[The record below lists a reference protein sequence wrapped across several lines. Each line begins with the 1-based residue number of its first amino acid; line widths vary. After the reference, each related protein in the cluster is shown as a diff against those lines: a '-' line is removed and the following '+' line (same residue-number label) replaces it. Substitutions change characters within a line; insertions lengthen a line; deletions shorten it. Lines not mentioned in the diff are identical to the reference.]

1 MQAHFPFLPYTPVN
15 MKNPAHGERLKTFRN
30 AANLSQR
37 ELAALIG
44 ETHTNV
50 AYWETSGNL
59 PRSDVLLPMAEAL
72 GVSVEE
78 LLGAPKPKAGAT
90 PAGKARQLF
99 AAVSKLPRRQQEKI
113 FDLLQPFVRDQLQEQ
128 QKAG

>member
-1 MQAHFPFLPYTPVN
+1 
-15 MKNPAHGERLKTFRN
+15 MKNPAHGERLKALRN

-37 ELAALIG
+37 ELATLIG

-59 PRSDVLLPMAEAL
+59 PRSDVLLAMAEAL

-78 LLGAPKPKAGAT
+78 LLGALDSRKAGA
-90 PAGKARQLF
+90 PIA
-99 AAVSKLPRRQQEKI
+99 
-113 FDLLQPFVRDQLQEQ
+113 LLVERSGQLQYVAFELE
-128 QKAG
+128 

>member
-1 MQAHFPFLPYTPVN
+1 
-15 MKNPAHGERLKTFRN
+15 MKSPAHGERLKTLRK

-37 ELAALIG
+37 ELAALID

-59 PRSDVLLPMAEAL
+59 PRSDVLLPMAKAL
-72 GVSVEE
+72 GVTLEE
-78 LLGAPKPKAGAT
+78 LLGAPKPKHSGA

-99 AAVSKLPRRQQEKI
+99 EAVNKLPRRQQEKI
-113 FDLLQPFVRDQLQEQ
+113 FDILQPFVRDHLNE
-128 QKAG
+128 QKAS

>member
-1 MQAHFPFLPYTPVN
+1 MPYSAAI
-15 MKNPAHGERLKTFRN
+15 MKNPAHGQRLKALRK

-37 ELAALIG
+37 ELAAVIG

-72 GVSVEE
+72 GVTVEE
-78 LLGAPKPKAGAT
+78 LLGATKPKTSSA

-99 AAVSKLPRRQQEKI
+99 AAVNKLPRRQQEKI

>member
-1 MQAHFPFLPYTPVN
+1 
-15 MKNPAHGERLKTFRN
+15 MKNPAHGERLKTLRN

-78 LLGAPKPKAGAT
+78 LLGAPKPKTGAA

-99 AAVSKLPRRQQEKI
+99 AAVNRLPRRQQEKI

-128 QKAG
+128 QKAS

>member
-1 MQAHFPFLPYTPVN
+1 MQVSFPLLPYTAGI
-15 MKNPAHGERLKTFRN
+15 MKSPAHGQRLKTLRK

-37 ELAALIG
+37 ELAVLIG

-59 PRSDVLLPMAEAL
+59 PRSDVLLPMAQAL

-78 LLGAPKPKAGAT
+78 LLGSARPKASGA

-99 AAVSKLPRRQQEKI
+99 AAVNKLPRRQQEKI
-113 FDLLQPFVRDQLQEQ
+113 FDILQPFVRDHLNE
-128 QKAG
+128 QKAS

>member
-1 MQAHFPFLPYTPVN
+1 MQASFPFLPYTAGI
-15 MKNPAHGERLKTFRN
+15 MKSPAHGQRLKALRN

-37 ELAALIG
+37 ELAVLIG

-59 PRSDVLLPMAEAL
+59 PRSDVLLPMAQAL

-78 LLGAPKPKAGAT
+78 LLGAAKSKASGA

-99 AAVSKLPRRQQEKI
+99 AAVNKLPRRQQEKI
-113 FDLLQPFVRDQLQEQ
+113 FDILQPFVRDHLNE
-128 QKAG
+128 QKAS

>member
-1 MQAHFPFLPYTPVN
+1 MQAHFPFLPYTAAI
-15 MKNPAHGERLKTFRN
+15 MKNQAHGERLKTLRN

-78 LLGAPKPKAGAT
+78 LLGAPKPKASGA

>member
-1 MQAHFPFLPYTPVN
+1 MQASFQLLPYTAGI
-15 MKNPAHGERLKTFRN
+15 MKSPAHGQRLKTLRK
-30 AANLSQR
+30 AASLSQR

-59 PRSDVLLPMAEAL
+59 PRSDVLLPMAQAL

-78 LLGAPKPKAGAT
+78 LLGSAPPKASGA

-99 AAVSKLPRRQQEKI
+99 AAVNKLPRRQQEKI
-113 FDLLQPFVRDQLQEQ
+113 FDILQPFVRDHLNE
-128 QKAG
+128 QKAS

>member
-1 MQAHFPFLPYTPVN
+1 MPYSVAI
-15 MKNPAHGERLKTFRN
+15 MKDPAHGQRLKALRT
-30 AANLSQR
+30 AAGLSQR

-78 LLGAPKPKAGAT
+78 LLGAPKPKASAA

-99 AAVSKLPRRQQEKI
+99 TAVNRLPRRQQEKI
-113 FDLLQPFVRDQLQEQ
+113 FELLQPFVREQLNERQ
-128 QKAG
+128 QKSA

>member
-1 MQAHFPFLPYTPVN
+1 
-15 MKNPAHGERLKTFRN
+15 MKSPAHGERLKALRK

-37 ELAALIG
+37 ELAILIG
-44 ETHTNV
+44 EIHTNV

-59 PRSDVLLPMAEAL
+59 PRSDVLLPMAQAL

-78 LLGAPKPKAGAT
+78 LLGAPKLKTSGA

-99 AAVSKLPRRQQEKI
+99 AAVNKLPRRQQEKI
-113 FDLLQPFVRDQLQEQ
+113 FDILQPFIRDHLNE
-128 QKAG
+128 QKAS

>member
-1 MQAHFPFLPYTPVN
+1 MQASFPFLPYTPVI
-15 MKNPAHGERLKTFRN
+15 MKSPAHGERLKTMRK

-37 ELAALIG
+37 ELATLID

-59 PRSDVLLPMAEAL
+59 PRSDVLLPMAQAL

-78 LLGAPKPKAGAT
+78 LLGASKPKASSA

-99 AAVSKLPRRQQEKI
+99 AAVNKLPRRQQEKI
-113 FDLLQPFVRDQLQEQ
+113 FDILQPFVRDHLNE
-128 QKAG
+128 QKAS

>member
-1 MQAHFPFLPYTPVN
+1 MQASFPFMPYTAGLMKSPV
-15 MKNPAHGERLKTFRN
+15 HGERLKTLRS

-37 ELAALIG
+37 ELATLIG

-59 PRSDVLLPMAEAL
+59 PRSDVLLPMAQAL

-78 LLGAPKPKAGAT
+78 LLGAAKPKTSGA

-99 AAVSKLPRRQQEKI
+99 AAVNKLPRRQQEKI
-113 FDLLQPFVRDQLQEQ
+113 FDILHPFVRDHLNE
-128 QKAG
+128 QKAS

>member
-1 MQAHFPFLPYTPVN
+1 MKSPV
-15 MKNPAHGERLKTFRN
+15 HGERLKTLRG

-37 ELAALIG
+37 ELATLIG

-59 PRSDVLLPMAEAL
+59 PRSDVLLPMAQAL

-78 LLGAPKPKAGAT
+78 LLGAAKPKISGA

-99 AAVSKLPRRQQEKI
+99 AAVNKLPRRQQEKI
-113 FDLLQPFVRDQLQEQ
+113 FDILHPFVRDHLNE